1 MNYFFIW
8 LGQHDFD
15 NFSIERSIFGES
27 QRAVSRLSN
36 QISNFRIEVKFIDLH
51 ETNIYVIL

>member
-51 ETNIYVIL
+51 ATNI